1 MMGIRITT
9 SRLVLYPA
17 SDAQMKDLIANERDP
32 ELQKAY
38 SEMLEGCIK
47 EPENRLWYAA
57 WFLELRDEPGL
68 IVGDLCFKGAPK
80 EGSVE
85 VGYGLREGFCKKG
98 YMREAL
104 RAMTEWAF
112 AQPGVRC
119 VEAETGPDNFDS
131 QKVLAVCGFL
141 PTGEVGEEGPR
152 FALEKEKEHSCKSAD
167 KVPESRKSEGNL

>member
-1 MMGIRITT
+1 MEPKLKTE
-9 SRLVLYPA
+9 RLSLYPA
-17 SDAQMKDLIANERDP
+17 SDSQMQELIANERDS

-38 SEMLEGCIK
+38 SEMLDGCIR
-47 EPENRLWYAA
+47 EPQNRVWYAA
-57 WFLELRDEPGL
+57 WFIELKGKAGL

-112 AQPGVRC
+112 TQPGVRC
-119 VEAETGPDNFDS
+119 VEAETEPDNLDS
-131 QKVLAVCGFL
+131 QKVLAACGFL

-152 FALEKEKEHSCKSAD
+152 FALGKEKKH
-167 KVPESRKSEGNL
+167 N

>member
-1 MMGIRITT
+1 MMEIRITT

-38 SEMLEGCIK
+38 YEMLDGCIK

-57 WFLELRDEPGL
+57 WFLEKRDEPGL

-112 AQPGVRC
+112 TQPGVTR
-119 VEAETGPDNFDS
+119 VEAETELDNIHS
-131 QKVLAVCGFL
+131 QKVLAACGFL

-152 FALEKEKEHSCKSAD
+152 FALEKEKEHNG
-167 KVPESRKSEGNL
+167 VF